1 MTEFNIL
8 CDRLPDSIKVD
19 GAVFPIETDFRRWVL
34 MLDLFDDFK
43 CAANTPSS
51 IITLMRCAERI
62 VMKEKIPSDLSANGI
77 VRLIEEIAFFASGGG
92 GEQDEREKI
101 SSRAEAV
108 PVFDPWFDGE
118 LILSS
123 FLVHYGIDLTEVGMH
138 WWKFLAL
145 LRALPSE
152 SDFMKVVRLRSCDT
166 TRIVDD
172 ETRRRVRRAKTAL
185 RIRQKKPNKE
195 ANYG

>member
-1 MTEFNIL
+1 MSGFNIL
-8 CDRLPDSIKVD
+8 CDRLPDSINID
-19 GAVFPIETDFRRWVL
+19 GAVYPIETDFRRWIL
-34 MLDLFDDFK
+34 MLDLFDEFK
-43 CAANTPSS
+43 DSANSPAG
-51 IITLMRCAERI
+51 IITLARCAERI
-62 VMKEKIPSDLSANGI
+62 VMKEKIPSDLPGYGI
-77 VRLIEEIAFFASGGG
+77 VRLIEGIAIFASGG
-92 GEQDEREKI
+92 EARDYERERDEDREP
-101 SSRAEAV
+101 SS
-108 PVFDPWFDGE
+108 PVFDPGFDGE

-145 LRALPSE
+145 LRALPSD

-166 TRIVDD
+166 TKIGDD
-172 ETRRRVRRAKTAL
+172 EMRRRVRRAKAAL